1 MRSSPSARHDAVP
14 TWPLGRLGLLLLL
27 LATLAASARAE
38 GISVKS
44 AVLEPTEEGYE
55 VSASFDIALNA
66 TVLEAVIKGLALHF
80 VTEVEITHP
89 RWYWLDEVVARRE
102 FTYRLAYNALTRQYR
117 VGSGALFQSYD
128 TLEEALA
135 VISRINRRVVAER
148 EALKKGDEY
157 VVGVRMRL
165 DVSQLPKPFQLSAIT
180 SREWNL
186 GSEWERWK
194 VVP

>member
-14 TWPLGRLGLLLLL
+14 ARVLGWLGLLL
-27 LATLAASARAE
+27 LATLAVPARAE
-38 GISVKS
+38 GITVKS
-44 AVLEPTEEGYE
+44 AALEPTEEGYE
-55 VSASFDIALNA
+55 ISASFDIALNP

-80 VTEVEITHP
+80 VSEVEITRP
-89 RWYWLDEVVARRE
+89 RWYWLDEVVVHRE
-102 FTYRLAYNALTRQYR
+102 FTHRLSYNALTRQYR

-128 TLEEALA
+128 TLEDALA
-135 VISRINRRVVAER
+135 VISHINRRVVAER
-148 EALKKGDEY
+148 DALKKGDEY

-194 VVP
+194 VLP